1 MFSISI
7 SLLLSLCCCALAG
20 TVMGVLRLF
29 SAPLWLIFSFA
40 ILLVMF
46 LFWSAS
52 RLYAGKGRYQE
63 HQPALTPF
71 KEYPLVVASL
81 CFFCVALLRLPQF
94 LADTMIMSLFLVAA
108 PLLAAAACAVRF
120 CFGEAH
126 PFSAP
131 LSLIPIL
138 FLCMNL
144 VAFYRS
150 NSKQPDVRVFGYEVI
165 LLSLLLLGLFM
176 TSSSKYKRRHPVLQR
191 LWAMLP
197 LACVFMELFLLIV
210 ESKFLYRAN
219 DMGLATLLSITGAC
233 ALLITPLYSPIQPV
247 VFPKAPTDEESTA
260 ENSTAEDQPTEES
273 AEKTTEE
280 PSEEPE
286 ESSVAPEAN

>member
-1 MFSISI
+1 MFSISV
-7 SLLLSLCCCALAG
+7 SLLLTLCCCALSG
-20 TVMGVLRLF
+20 MVMGVLRLF

-46 LFWSAS
+46 LFRSAS

-71 KEYPLVVASL
+71 KEYPLAVASL
-81 CFFCVALLRLPQF
+81 CFLSVALLRLPQF

-120 CFGEAH
+120 CFGEGH
-126 PFSAP
+126 PLSAP

-144 VAFYRS
+144 VSFYRS
-150 NSKQPDVRVFGYEVI
+150 NSNHPDVRVFGYEII
-165 LLSLLLLGLFM
+165 LFSLLLMGLYI
-176 TSSSKYKRRHPVLQR
+176 TSSSKYKHRKPVFQR
-191 LWAMLP
+191 LCAMLP
-197 LACVFMELFLLIV
+197 LACAFMELFLLIV
-210 ESKFLYRAN
+210 EPKFLYRAN
-219 DMGLATLLSITGAC
+219 DMGLATQLSIAGAC

-247 VFPKAPTDEESTA
+247 VFPEEPTDAESTDENCDTENQPVEEAAEKIAEESP
-260 ENSTAEDQPTEES
+260 EV
-273 AEKTTEE
+273 
-280 PSEEPE
+280 PE
-286 ESSVAPEAN
+286 ESSAAPQTN